1 VAAAE
6 KKAALAAYDHQRVI
20 ASKNAQ
26 VMKGMATNDAFTR
39 SIISSNNAEVTAKQ
53 TAYNAAVAKEKQA
66 LAALNA
72 AQQEEKLAL
81 GLTRVLN
88 HLSEAVGDVPVE
100 AWAEMLAAKDV
111 GIDEIRKAMGVAA

>member
-1 VAAAE
+1 MGTARESIGVGLG
-6 KKAALAAYDHQRVI
+6 KLA
-20 ASKNAQ
+20 
-26 VMKGMATNDAFTR
+26 DAIHHLR
-39 SIISSNNAEVTAKQ
+39 
-53 TAYNAAVAKEKQA
+53 
-66 LAALNA
+66 A
-72 AQQEEKLAL
+72 AQAEIEGAMASRQPGCDEEKLAL